1 MSKSEEKFGENKN
14 SRRSNDCTVDDASVH
29 AKSIDTARR
38 TVNSSFDPETGR
50 PSAAE
55 SIIAPN
61 VALEI
66 EQTQLGKF
74 STKGGTG
81 FAAEDVNALFD
92 ERMGR
97 TVERT
102 GLDNAKNGAD
112 RIVDGVSIQTK
123 YFDSASRTV
132 NAAFDGETGLYRYD
146 TMQLEVP
153 KDQYEAAVK
162 LMEKRISE
170 GKVPGVTNPADAK
183 KIIRQGNVTYQQA
196 RNIARAG
203 NIDSLTYDAR
213 NSAVICSAAFGF
225 SFVVEFGSGIWRGE
239 SPVGALK
246 NASLKGMQTAGI
258 AFFTSVGSAQLLRT
272 QTARM
277 GTVFVRSGLKQV
289 SKTSLGKSTIHKIA
303 EVSLGKSVTGAAA
316 VNHVSKLLRS
326 NAITGAVTVTVLTL
340 PDLYKASISGSA
352 SWAQLGKN
360 LVVNSTS
367 VAAGTGGWLGGAAA
381 GAAIGSALFPG
392 GGTAVGGAVG
402 GVVGMI
408 GGGVAGGYG
417 AKKAMDHLIED
428 DAVEMQAVLNKE
440 LPLIANDYLLTQ
452 QEFDKYL
459 ELVGDIIPSGF
470 FGELYAAKDRPAHI
484 REHFEEYAYELIK
497 NRQPIVMETDEKVL
511 AFIEEMLEAA
521 EAGEPLDSAAPYDHA
536 AYVPNFVLPSALD
549 TSVGTSSAIESAAA
563 LAKPSVG
570 LAVGTLL
577 GKFL

>member
-1 MSKSEEKFGENKN
+1 MSDEKFDPKEIPNSKLEGE
-14 SRRSNDCTVDDASVH
+14 VEV
-29 AKSIDTARR
+29 
-38 TVNSSFDPETGR
+38 PGQPGR

-55 SIIAPN
+55 SSITPN
-61 VALEI
+61 VALGMEA
-66 EQTQLGKF
+66 TQLGKF

-81 FAAEDVNALFD
+81 FAAEDANALFD

-123 YFDSASRTV
+123 YFDSASRSV
-132 NAAFDGETGLYRYD
+132 NSAFDSETGLYRYD

-170 GKVPGVTNPADAK
+170 GKVPGVTNPADAPK
-183 KIIRQGNVTYQQA
+183 MVRQGNVTYQQA

-225 SFVVEFGSGIWRGE
+225 SFVVEFSSGIWRGE
-239 SPVGALK
+239 NPVGAMK
-246 NASLKGMQTAGI
+246 NAALKGIQTAGI

-272 QTARM
+272 QAARM
-277 GTVFVRSGLKQV
+277 GTIFIRSGLKNV
-289 SKTSLGKSTIHKIA
+289 SKTNLGKSAIHRIA

-360 LVVNSTS
+360 LVVNTTS
-367 VAAGTGGWLGGAAA
+367 VAAGTGGWIGGTAA
-381 GAAIGSALFPG
+381 GAALGSAFPVVG
-392 GGTAVGGAVG
+392 TVIGGTVG
-402 GVVGMI
+402 GVLGML
-408 GGGVAGGYG
+408 GGGVAGGFG
-417 AKKAMDHLIED
+417 AKKAMDYLIED
-428 DAVEMQAVLNKE
+428 DAVEMQAILNKE
-440 LPLIANDYLLTQ
+440 LQLIANDYLFTQ

-459 ELVGDIIPSGF
+459 ELVGDIIPNSFLGD
-470 FGELYAAKDRPAHI
+470 LYAAKDRPAYI
-484 REHFEEYAYELIK
+484 RQHFEEYAYELTK
-497 NRQPIVMETDEKVL
+497 NRQPIVMVTDEKVL
-511 AFIEEMLEAA
+511 AFIGQMLERA
-521 EAGEPLDSAAPYDHA
+521 EAGEPLDDAAPYDPA
-536 AYVPNFVLPSALD
+536 AYAPNFVLSSGPLSPID
-549 TSVGTSSAIESAAA
+549 TSSAIELAAVF
-563 LAKPSVG
+563 AKQNTG
-570 LAVGTLL
+570 LAGTIL